1 MKILV
6 LEGDGIGPDIVV
18 AAAVEVVK
26 AADLR
31 FNLSLEL
38 EVADSGLSSL
48 EKNGSTLPEETWGS
62 GGAYYPDLLHQN

>member
-6 LEGDGIGPDIVV
+6 LEGDGIGPDIV

-31 FNLSLEL
+31 FNLGLEL
-38 EVADSGLSSL
+38 EVADSSLSSL
-48 EKNGSTLPEETWGS
+48 EKNGSTLPEETWKK
-62 GGAYYPDLLHQN
+62 Y